1 MYSFAKILLF
11 SDFYGLTAINL
22 PSKRRFLPLFIIIS
36 FAITSKSIIFA
47 SRIILRTQKSD
58 YRQNPNQ

>member
-11 SDFYGLTAINL
+11 SDFYSLTAINL
-22 PSKRRFLPLFIIIS
+22 PSKRRILPLFINIS

-47 SRIILRTQKSD
+47 NRIILRTKNLIIVRTQTK
-58 YRQNPNQ
+58 

>member
-11 SDFYGLTAINL
+11 SDFYSLTAINL

-36 FAITSKSIIFA
+36 FAITSKNINFA
-47 SRIILRTQKSD
+47 SRIILRTQNLIIVRTQTK
-58 YRQNPNQ
+58 